1 MAENPF
7 LKLLNVPVLQPTQDT
22 SQTQLLS
29 DSGPSP
35 DAAIGDVVNSLEE
48 LAHIDTT
55 NMEPKQAMTPSL
67 TLKAQQKAAALI
79 LESGEEVKELC
90 DRVDKLLESSP
101 QLVGPPLIHVRGYVR
116 QLMVTLKEKPEFD
129 NILIDKDTRNIMRV
143 ARAIR
148 EEALALRE
156 VKTEKK
162 VKRES
167 NKEAK
172 AEAKLANVSFAG
184 AFAASLSKMGLPQK

>member
-22 SQTQLLS
+22 SQTQLLG

-35 DAAIGDVVNSLEE
+35 DAAIGDVVNSQEE

-90 DRVDKLLESSP
+90 DRVDKLLESS
-101 QLVGPPLIHVRGYVR
+101 
-116 QLMVTLKEKPEFD
+116 
-129 NILIDKDTRNIMRV
+129 
-143 ARAIR
+143 
-148 EEALALRE
+148 
-156 VKTEKK
+156 
-162 VKRES
+162 
-167 NKEAK
+167 
-172 AEAKLANVSFAG
+172 
-184 AFAASLSKMGLPQK
+184 

>member
-35 DAAIGDVVNSLEE
+35 DAAIGDVVNSQEE

>member
-22 SQTQLLS
+22 SQTQLLG

-35 DAAIGDVVNSLEE
+35 DAAIGDVVNSQEE